1 MRVYEYT
8 TKHIPLEK
16 YIFLY
21 VNMIINALPP
31 RFSYL
36 LLALPYLRL
45 LPKHCYTAAGNMNQL
60 GEEPRTGFPANPTQ

>member
-31 RFSYL
+31 KTL
-36 LLALPYLRL
+36 LSPTGTALSETSTQTL
-45 LPKHCYTAAGNMNQL
+45 LYTSRKYESAGRGAQNWI
-60 GEEPRTGFPANPTQ
+60 PS

>member
-21 VNMIINALPP
+21 VSIIINAPCP
-31 RFSYL
+31 RLSYL
-36 LLALPYLRL
+36 LLALPSLRRL
-45 LPKHCYTAAGNMNQL
+45 LKHCCTAGGNMNPL
-60 GEEPRTGFPANPTQ
+60 REEPSTGFPANPTQ